1 MFFLWKY
8 DSDYA
13 MRICKV
19 YDKNSNLIDIP
30 IRNSYFVEYLNV
42 LNIGHQKE
50 RTNLFREVKRA
61 ARRKNNQYETQQ
73 AIII

>member
-1 MFFLWKY
+1 
-8 DSDYA
+8 
-13 MRICKV
+13 MRISKV
-19 YDKNSNLIDIP
+19 CDKYNNMIDIP

-42 LNIGHQKE
+42 FDIGHQKE